1 MTQHMPLDL
10 QSFPTEISS
19 FLEPIY
25 QLTFPPQGDT
35 STVAVVAAARG
46 KYVVK
51 RSYGEQFSSWIK
63 QEYTVLTALI
73 QSPLPTSYPHAF
85 FQRETTN
92 GLESWL
98 VMSYLSG
105 DPLIFAIKNESDQE
119 ERLSILRAYGNSL
132 ATIHRH
138 GVPSELRSN
147 RTLSQAEYNF
157 FHYPT
162 EGSAELLEQLKQH

>member
-1 MTQHMPLDL
+1 
-10 QSFPTEISS
+10 
-19 FLEPIY
+19 
-25 QLTFPPQGDT
+25 
-35 STVAVVAAARG
+35 
-46 KYVVK
+46 
-51 RSYGEQFSSWIK
+51 
-63 QEYTVLTALI
+63 
-73 QSPLPTSYPHAF
+73 
-85 FQRETTN
+85 
-92 GLESWL
+92 
-98 VMSYLSG
+98 MSYLSG

-162 EGSAELLEQLKQH
+162 EGSAELLEQLKQHRPPPLPLTLIHGDFTVDNVLISAGKATGFID